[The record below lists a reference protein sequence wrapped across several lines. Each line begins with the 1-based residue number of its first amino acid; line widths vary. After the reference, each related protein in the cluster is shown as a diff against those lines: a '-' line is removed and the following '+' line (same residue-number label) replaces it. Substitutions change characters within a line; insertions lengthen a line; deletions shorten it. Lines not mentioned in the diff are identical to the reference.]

1 MLSPTNF
8 FWTNPAALKRAFET
22 GGLSVLRGGR
32 NMLRDLA
39 RGGMPQMVNRE
50 PFPVGEKLGCTP
62 GAVVYRDE
70 IFELLQYTPTTP
82 TVHSRPLL
90 MVPPELNRY
99 YVLDLAPGRSLVE
112 YLVENGIQTFMIVWR
127 NPRAELGHGRWGID
141 DYLTAQARAAEAVK
155 KITGS
160 DTINWLGL
168 CAGGITTALMLG
180 YLAATGDASAG
191 SATFIVTMLT
201 NRCPNIIGMMDTG
214 QSRNMLRKAAA
225 DGQVIPGRSVRTG
238 FAWLRP
244 NDLVFNYLVSG
255 WLLGQDAPSF
265 DVLAWNDDATA
276 VSAKF
281 ALESTELLVDAM
293 ARREPITVL
302 GTPDRPGEG
311 GLRQLPHRRLHRP
324 HHAVA
329 GRLHIDPG
337 ARGRQGAGRGQV
349 GSHPVVRQPSR
360 EEPLRLLGGPAGQR
374 RPGPVAGRGDRAPR
388 VVVAAVAGVADRA
401 FRAGKGIGQLAWQ
414 PEVPA
419 ARAGPRHLRARVGRR
434 RLCGSRGRSRWSPG
448 PRPGWAGPPP
458 PGFMR
463 PVRSSCWLTPTGT
476 AGKELA
482 DAGVGTFV
490 PADVTSE
497 TDAQEAVSQATA
509 LGPLRVLVNCAGVGW
524 GARIVDKNGGPHD
537 LALFRQILDI
547 NLVGTFNMLRL
558 AAVAMAAN
566 DPAEAEER
574 GAGAD
579 ARQRRTRGHH
589 QYGVDRRL

>member
-1 MLSPTNF
+1 MGYPDASMATGGGPPGRALDPLEMLQSAADLMNPVVAARQMPWLTGELVKVPLGRSGISFAEGDRRFADVTWQDNPFFRLLGWSYRLFEEWTERMADAVDGPWDRQARTRYLANITTAMLSPTNF

-32 NMLRDLA
+32 NMMRDLA
-39 RGGMPQMVNRE
+39 RGGMPQMVDRE
-50 PFPVGEKLGCTP
+50 AFPVGEKLACTP

-70 IFELLQYTPTTP
+70 MFELLQYTPATP
-82 TVHSRPLL
+82 AVRSRPLL
-90 MVPPELNRY
+90 MVPPELNRH

-141 DYLTAQARAAEAVK
+141 DYLAAQARAAEAVK

-293 ARREPITVL
+293 ARQEPITVL
-302 GTPDRPGEG
+302 GTPVD
-311 GLRQLPHRRLHRP
+311 LAKVDCDSFHI
-324 HHAVA
+324 A
-329 GRLHIDPG
+329 GYTDHITPWR
-337 ARGRQGAGRGQV
+337 AAYTSTQV
-349 GSHPVVRQPSR
+349 
-360 EEPLRLLGGPAGQR
+360 LGG
-374 RPGPVAGRGDRAPR
+374 D
-388 VVVAAVAGVADRA
+388 
-401 FRAGKGIGQLAWQ
+401 
-414 PEVPA
+414 
-419 ARAGPRHLRARVGRR
+419 
-434 RLCGSRGRSRWSPG
+434 
-448 PRPGWAGPPP
+448 
-458 PGFMR
+458 
-463 PVRSSCWLTPTGT
+463 
-476 AGKELA
+476 KELA
-482 DAGVGTFV
+482 VVKSGHIQSFVNPAGKSRYDYWEG
-490 PADVTSE
+490 PPTSGDPDQWLAGAAE
-497 TDAQEAVSQATA
+497 HHGSWWPQWLEWLTA
-509 LGPLRVLVNCAGVGW
+509 RSGPEKAPGNSLGNRKYPPLGPA
-524 GARIVDKNGGPHD
+524 P
-537 LALFRQILDI
+537 
-547 NLVGTFNMLRL
+547 GTY
-558 AAVAMAAN
+558 VH
-566 DPAEAEER
+566 E
-574 GAGAD
+574 
-579 ARQRRTRGHH
+579 
-589 QYGVDRRL
+589 

>member
-1 MLSPTNF
+1 MGYPDASMAAGGGPPGRALDPLEMLQSAADLMNPVAAARQMPWLTGELVKVPLGRSGISFAEGDRRFADVTWQDNPFFRLLGWSYRLFEEWTERMADVVDGPWDRQARTRYLADITTAMLSPTNF

-32 NMLRDLA
+32 NMMRDLA

-50 PFPVGEKLGCTP
+50 PFPVGEKLASTP

-70 IFELLQYTPTTP
+70 VFELLQYTPATP
-82 TVHSRPLL
+82 AVRSRPLL

-141 DYLTAQARAAEAVK
+141 DYLAAQARAAEAVK

-214 QSRNMLRKAAA
+214 QSRDMLRKAAA

-244 NDLVFNYLVSG
+244 NDLVFSYLVSG

-265 DVLAWNDDATA
+265 DVLAWNDDATG

-293 ARREPITVL
+293 ARQGPITVL
-302 GTPDRPGEG
+302 GTPVD
-311 GLRQLPHRRLHRP
+311 LAKVDCDSFHI
-324 HHAVA
+324 A
-329 GRLHIDPG
+329 GYTDHITPWR
-337 ARGRQGAGRGQV
+337 AAYTSTQV
-349 GSHPVVRQPSR
+349 
-360 EEPLRLLGGPAGQR
+360 LGG
-374 RPGPVAGRGDRAPR
+374 D
-388 VVVAAVAGVADRA
+388 
-401 FRAGKGIGQLAWQ
+401 
-414 PEVPA
+414 
-419 ARAGPRHLRARVGRR
+419 
-434 RLCGSRGRSRWSPG
+434 
-448 PRPGWAGPPP
+448 
-458 PGFMR
+458 
-463 PVRSSCWLTPTGT
+463 
-476 AGKELA
+476 KELA
-482 DAGVGTFV
+482 VVKSGHIQSFVNPAAKSRYDYWEGPPTSDDPDQWLAG
-490 PADVTSE
+490 
-497 TDAQEAVSQATA
+497 ATEHHGSWWPQWLQWLTARSGPEKAPSSA
-509 LGPLRVLVNCAGVGW
+509 LGNRKYPPL
-524 GARIVDKNGGPHD
+524 GPAPGSYVH
-537 LALFRQILDI
+537 
-547 NLVGTFNMLRL
+547 
-558 AAVAMAAN
+558 
-566 DPAEAEER
+566 E
-574 GAGAD
+574 
-579 ARQRRTRGHH
+579 
-589 QYGVDRRL
+589 